1 MKLKNIVQQ
10 LNVFALCKRSGLS
23 LWQCPQF
30 LFILMGIFIGFS
42 SVGTFM
48 IGTRYVADP
57 AIVALIVLA
66 ITAFLF
72 VIAYLIIKSFERL
85 AEVSRMKSE
94 FITVVSHQ
102 LRSPL
107 SNLSWAV
114 ELLMSGRLGKVQ
126 KEQTEYYRILKEN
139 TARMKE
145 LTSDLLVVS
154 RIESANLPIRKQ
166 NFSLVERTKK
176 IINELKPLARASN
189 VKIVLNVDK
198 DLPLVV
204 ADPEQIDHVI
214 ENLLD
219 NAIKYTKEKG
229 RVVINIRKKR
239 RQAYFE
245 VIDNGIGIPKED
257 QKYIFQKFFRST
269 GVMKRQARG
278 SGLGLFIAK
287 SIVERS
293 GGKIGFESEEGQGSV
308 FWFTLP
314 IKNH

>member
-1 MKLKNIVQQ
+1 
-10 LNVFALCKRSGLS
+10 
-23 LWQCPQF
+23 
-30 LFILMGIFIGFS
+30 
-42 SVGTFM
+42 M

-57 AIVALIVLA
+57 SIVALIVLA
-66 ITAFLF
+66 IAAFLF

-107 SNLSWAV
+107 SNLSWAI
-114 ELLMSGRLGKVQ
+114 ELLMSGRLGGVQ

-166 NFSLVERTKK
+166 AFSLAERTKK

-198 DLPLVV
+198 DLPLVM
-204 ADPEQIDHVI
+204 ADPQQIDHAI

-219 NAIKYTKEKG
+219 NAIRYTKEKG
-229 RVVINIRKKR
+229 RVVVSIRKKG

-245 VIDNGIGIPKED
+245 VRDNGIGIPEED
-257 QKYIFQKFFRST
+257 QKYIFQKFFRSS
-269 GVMKRQARG
+269 GVMKKQTRG
-278 SGLGLFIAK
+278 SGLGLFISK

-293 GGKIGFESEEGQGSV
+293 GGKIGFESKEGQGSV